1 MLEFFKKG
9 SNNISQ
15 PTSSFSMIVDD
26 CFTITGR
33 GIAVTGTVTEGSVEN
48 KDTVYVNGEPYQVL
62 GIEADRKMISVA
74 TAGMTVGLLINAS
87 IRFAKGTVITDR
99 VIG

>member
-9 SNNISQ
+9 SDDISQ
-15 PTSSFSMIVDD
+15 PTSFFSMIVDD
-26 CFTITGR
+26 CLTITGK
-33 GIAVTGTVTEGSVEN
+33 GIVVTGTITEGSVKN

-62 GIEADRKMISVA
+62 GIEANRKMISVA
-74 TAGMTVGLLINAS
+74 NAGMTVGLLINAG
-87 IRFAKGTVITDR
+87 IRFEKGTAITDR